1 MSKDYEDRTKDELQD
16 EARRRDLPVSGTKQ
30 EIIDRLS
37 EAGDEQPEDRE
48 DRTKDELQDEA
59 RRRGLPVSGKK
70 QEIIDRLTDADED
83 KGGED
88 NGDDE
93 QSENRED
100 RTKDELQDEARRR
113 GLPVSGRK
121 QELLDRLADADL
133 EEAKEEDE
141 DDSEDEDKSEDD
153 VEQEDKDAKDEGET
167 EDGEEQRSPSA
178 RPSRRTQ
185 LKPMQLAQ
193 RARRQL
199 SQLTGH
205 SIEAIS
211 GLEPDDGNWRITLE
225 LVELA
230 RVPRASDVLGSY
242 EVVVDADGDLLGYRR
257 LRRYVR
263 GAASED

>member
-16 EARRRDLPVSGTKQ
+16 EARQRDLPVSGTKQ

-37 EAGDEQPEDRE
+37 EADEQD
-48 DRTKDELQDEA
+48 KD
-59 RRRGLPVSGKK
+59 
-70 QEIIDRLTDADED
+70 
-83 KGGED
+83 
-88 NGDDE
+88 
-93 QSENRED
+93 RED

-121 QELLDRLADADL
+121 QELLDRLADADA
-133 EEAKEEDE
+133 EEAKDQDDDE
-141 DDSEDEDKSEDD
+141 DDEAEVDEAEVDEAEDKGQAKDDDEDE
-153 VEQEDKDAKDEGET
+153 AKDEDQAKKDDEDDKSKGKDDKQ
-167 EDGEEQRSPSA
+167 EDGAQGSPDRGAGRSG
-178 RPSRRTQ
+178 RKK

-199 SQLTGH
+199 SELTGH

-211 GLEPDDGNWRITLE
+211 GLEPDEDHWRITLE

>member
-1 MSKDYEDRTKDELQD
+1 MSKDY
-16 EARRRDLPVSGTKQ
+16 
-30 EIIDRLS
+30 
-37 EAGDEQPEDRE
+37 E

-153 VEQEDKDAKDEGET
+153 VEQEDKDAEDEDEQEDKDAKDEDEQEDKDAKDEGET

>member
-16 EARRRDLPVSGTKQ
+16 EARQRDLPVSGTKQ

-37 EAGDEQPEDRE
+37 EADEQD
-48 DRTKDELQDEA
+48 KD
-59 RRRGLPVSGKK
+59 
-70 QEIIDRLTDADED
+70 
-83 KGGED
+83 
-88 NGDDE
+88 
-93 QSENRED
+93 RED

-121 QELLDRLADADL
+121 QELLDRLADADA
-133 EEAKEEDE
+133 EEAKDQDDDE
-141 DDSEDEDKSEDD
+141 DDEAEDDEAKDQDDEAEDGEANDEGQAKDEDDEAED
-153 VEQEDKDAKDEGET
+153 VEAKAKDEGD
-167 EDGEEQRSPSA
+167 EDDKNKGKREESSGKDGAQGSPDRGA
-178 RPSRRTQ
+178 VRSRRKK

-199 SQLTGH
+199 SELTGH

-211 GLEPDDGNWRITLE
+211 GLEPDEDHWRITLE

>member
-37 EAGDEQPEDRE
+37 DADEEDKDRE

-59 RRRGLPVSGKK
+59 RRR
-70 QEIIDRLTDADED
+70 D
-83 KGGED
+83 
-88 NGDDE
+88 
-93 QSENRED
+93 
-100 RTKDELQDEARRR
+100 
-113 GLPVSGRK
+113 LPVSGRK

-133 EEAKEEDE
+133 EEAKEKDEDE
-141 DDSEDEDKSEDD
+141 DDSAEASEDEEDSAEASEDEEDSEDD
-153 VEQEDKDAKDEGET
+153 VEQEDTETKATDDEQ
-167 EDGEEQRSPSA
+167 QRSSGGSS
-178 RPSRRTQ
+178 SRRKQ

-199 SQLTGH
+199 SELTGH
-205 SIEAIS
+205 SIEAVS
-211 GLEPDDGNWRITLE
+211 GLEPDEDYWRITLE

>member
-37 EAGDEQPEDRE
+37 DADGEDKDRE

-59 RRRGLPVSGKK
+59 RRR
-70 QEIIDRLTDADED
+70 D
-83 KGGED
+83 
-88 NGDDE
+88 
-93 QSENRED
+93 
-100 RTKDELQDEARRR
+100 
-113 GLPVSGRK
+113 LPVSGRK

-133 EEAKEEDE
+133 EEAKEKDE
-141 DDSEDEDKSEDD
+141 DDSAEASEDEEDSEDD
-153 VEQEDKDAKDEGET
+153 VEQEDTETKATDDEQ
-167 EDGEEQRSPSA
+167 QRSSGGSS
-178 RPSRRTQ
+178 SRRKQ

-199 SQLTGH
+199 SELTGH
-205 SIEAIS
+205 SIEAVS
-211 GLEPDDGNWRITLE
+211 GLEPDEDYWRITLE